1 MSWDDD
7 DADWES
13 EATSFAIPGAGA
25 AAAPP
30 SAPSPADFADEQ
42 DTVEEEAVQV
52 PGSQPKKF
60 DPKAATKAKK
70 SSKQMQKERERR
82 LAEEAELAKNAKPMT
97 IEEKMAEKMRL
108 QKLVEEADNRLAEE
122 LFAKKADG
130 VVDVDSISAT
140 LSTVRL
146 GDSKDF
152 TMFATAIGKRLEL
165 ESKPLETRDFFK
177 ELIRMG
183 TKDLTGDDL
192 VEINSVIM
200 VIKNEKVKSKLGKK
214 KKKKGKSIA
223 MSRDMFDD
231 HTAGAGNGDYFDD
244 GDFM

>member
-13 EATSFAIPGAGA
+13 EATTFSIPGAGA
-25 AAAPP
+25 TAPAVP
-30 SAPSPADFADEQ
+30 TAADFADEQ
-42 DTVEEEAVQV
+42 ECVGEEEVASVQS
-52 PGSQPKKF
+52 SQPKKF

-70 SSKQMQKERERR
+70 SSKQMQKDRERR
-82 LAEEAELAKNAKPMT
+82 LTEEAERAKNAKPMT
-97 IEEKMAEKMRL
+97 VEEKNTEKMRL

-130 VVDVDSISAT
+130 VVDVDSISAM
-140 LSTVRL
+140 LSAVRL
-146 GDSKDF
+146 DTASDF
-152 TMFATAIGKRLEL
+152 ALFATAIGKRLEL
-165 ESKPLETRDFFK
+165 ESKPLETREFFK
-177 ELIRMG
+177 QLIRMG

-192 VEINSVIM
+192 VEINSVVM

-231 HTAGAGNGDYFDD
+231 HTAGDGKGDYFDD

>member
-13 EATSFAIPGAGA
+13 EATSFVIPGAA
-25 AAAPP
+25 SAPPAAPTA
-30 SAPSPADFADEQ
+30 SDFADELE
-42 DTVEEEAVQV
+42 TVEEEVVQV

-70 SSKQMQKERERR
+70 SSKLLQKERERR

-97 IEEKMAEKMRL
+97 VEEKMAEKMRL

-146 GDSKDF
+146 GDAKDF
-152 TMFATAIGKRLEL
+152 SMFATAIGKRLEM
-165 ESKPLETRDFFK
+165 ESKPLETREFFK

-231 HTAGAGNGDYFDD
+231 HTAGDGKGDYFDD